1 MCRRLLAFLT
11 LLAVA
16 PCASAQIGVLSTS
29 SDEWLNKPYRLS
41 IQLHVDEHPLMTPA
55 FRSGL
60 LREVRDTLQ
69 GDLGQV
75 CDIEISDQASATMK
89 EIAAKGWGAL
99 DRTHLI
105 NEQKTHYVRVRF
117 LEGGQFELEARQV
130 DGYTGLVSSRRKAQ
144 TTDRQWV
151 ARQIALMIG
160 QDFGM
165 VGVAKEINGK
175 TVRVLLKGAKLGEPD
190 SIRIQAG
197 EVLAISEMRLLGGR
211 LSGTLQPHAIL
222 YVTGVQSGQG
232 EATARLFKRFGDTAK
247 MERVERGVQ
256 GFRVIKLGT
265 GWAPLRLRIIDSKT
279 KDPIP
284 GISVSIAR
292 GGFETGQDVAL
303 GATDA
308 QGRISSTEVFRN
320 IAFVWISQGGVT
332 RSPLPLPLLDDGVI
346 EFRLAGTQ
354 EAARLVEFNI
364 VYNSWL
370 RRLTEANVVF
380 DGKIRLIKELF
391 AKGKEREAIVE
402 GNELHTRMVED
413 ATSLRDGLSKLQDQA
428 GESGEIAKGKAAL
441 AAKQLE
447 RFTQQLSGFEEQLKE
462 WEDPSPAARKVRE
475 GRIHEQT
482 PDPVAAIEAYKEA
495 LKLDPSRAVA
505 SKRLKILQEAWE
517 KKDPKLLEARTYIF
531 ETWPT
536 ITDSDQMELQL
547 GKITDAIKAIK
558 QHGDYVTAL
567 KLYRANVA
575 HRERLLG
582 IRQQLQPDVKDIDAA
597 IEKQIDGLVEKI
609 NEMND
614 TALDLVEKSR

>member
-1 MCRRLLAFLT
+1 
-11 LLAVA
+11 
-16 PCASAQIGVLSTS
+16 
-29 SDEWLNKPYRLS
+29 
-41 IQLHVDEHPLMTPA
+41 
-55 FRSGL
+55 
-60 LREVRDTLQ
+60 
-69 GDLGQV
+69 
-75 CDIEISDQASATMK
+75 
-89 EIAAKGWGAL
+89 
-99 DRTHLI
+99 
-105 NEQKTHYVRVRF
+105 
-117 LEGGQFELEARQV
+117 
-130 DGYTGLVSSRRKAQ
+130 
-144 TTDRQWV
+144 
-151 ARQIALMIG
+151 
-160 QDFGM
+160 
-165 VGVAKEINGK
+165 
-175 TVRVLLKGAKLGEPD
+175 
-190 SIRIQAG
+190 
-197 EVLAISEMRLLGGR
+197 
-211 LSGTLQPHAIL
+211 
-222 YVTGVQSGQG
+222 
-232 EATARLFKRFGDTAK
+232 
-247 MERVERGVQ
+247 
-256 GFRVIKLGT
+256 
-265 GWAPLRLRIIDSKT
+265 
-279 KDPIP
+279 
-284 GISVSIAR
+284 
-292 GGFETGQDVAL
+292 
-303 GATDA
+303 
-308 QGRISSTEVFRN
+308 
-320 IAFVWISQGGVT
+320 VWISQGGVT